1 MSLFQLKRAQL
12 TSAASAQRRGFLSSI
27 SLFQVGVCSSKSL
40 HPSFAQPPHL
50 FCSSS
55 LSSPCLLFYSAR
67 LHRAFCCFLF
77 FFFRWTRNVTFV
89 THRYSEVKGKKK
101 ERKPVLNSVP
111 YISPKAVSY
120 THRLYSLITGCF
132 LRRFPRYAFKKSA
145 ARGKR
150 TALYTYTHIRTQIQ
164 EFFARH
170 GLPRPES

>member
-55 LSSPCLLFYSAR
+55 LSSLCLLFYSAR

-101 ERKPVLNSVP
+101 GTKTSLELCSLHLTKGSLIHAP
-111 YISPKAVSY
+111 IIF
-120 THRLYSLITGCF
+120 TDHRLLSQDISSLRLQKQRSKGKAYCF
-132 LRRFPRYAFKKSA
+132 IHIHSHTDTDTRVLCSPRFA
-145 ARGKR
+145 A
-150 TALYTYTHIRTQIQ
+150 A
-164 EFFARH
+164 
-170 GLPRPES
+170 